1 MELTD
6 IFSNYG
12 FPVAMVIVMCLYI
25 WKTQKQ
31 HKEEMQML
39 REEQRSEL
47 KDIREEHKAEVKELT
62 KAVNKQSEL
71 ITELIL
77 IARANVGGGQSNV
90 SDSAGISEK
99 G

>member
-1 MELTD
+1 
-6 IFSNYG
+6 
-12 FPVAMVIVMCLYI
+12 
-25 WKTQKQ
+25 
-31 HKEEMQML
+31 ML

-71 ITELIL
+71 ITELIA
-77 IARANVGGGQSNV
+77 IARANVGGGVSNV
-90 SDSAGISEK
+90 HDKIGVSKK